1 MKQFAVAVVVVMGLV
16 LIGCGSNNN
25 SSSNTVNG
33 TWNASL
39 MSGGNTPVFAFG
51 TSMTENNDGSLNI
64 TNFSFTTSSPC
75 FAAETESGS
84 FTLGGNFNGSVSGK
98 FGMTVQ
104 SSTPTGNTLTLSGAV
119 SGNTITGTWTLTG
132 SSGCTGSGS
141 FTMTKM

>member
-1 MKQFAVAVVVVMGLV
+1 MKQFAVAVVVVVGLV

-25 SSSNTVNG
+25 SSANTVNG

-39 MSGGNTPVFAFG
+39 MSGGSTPVFAFG

-75 FAAETESGS
+75 FASETESGS
-84 FTLGGNFNGSVSGK
+84 FTLGGNFNGNVNGK